1 MLLKDG
7 RRQWPCANYTKG
19 LPLVISI
26 KSSVQDSW
34 VEYSLD
40 KEDPDILVMT
50 CSCVQDGGQVDT
62 VMMVLTVRVRLQVVA
77 TRRFRRCKEDQLRRI
92 SVI

>member
-1 MLLKDG
+1 M
-7 RRQWPCANYTKG
+7 
-19 LPLVISI
+19 
-26 KSSVQDSW
+26 VQDSW

>member
-1 MLLKDG
+1 M
-7 RRQWPCANYTKG
+7 
-19 LPLVISI
+19 
-26 KSSVQDSW
+26 VQDSW

-62 VMMVLTVRVRLQVVA
+62 VTMVLMVRVRLQVVA
-77 TRRFRRCKEDQLRRI
+77 TRSFRRCKED
-92 SVI
+92 

>member
-1 MLLKDG
+1 M
-7 RRQWPCANYTKG
+7 
-19 LPLVISI
+19 
-26 KSSVQDSW
+26 VQDSW

-50 CSCVQDGGQVDT
+50 CCCVQDGGKVDI
-62 VMMVLTVRVRLQVVA
+62 VLMVLTVMVRLQVVA

>member
-1 MLLKDG
+1 M
-7 RRQWPCANYTKG
+7 
-19 LPLVISI
+19 
-26 KSSVQDSW
+26 VQDSW

-50 CSCVQDGGQVDT
+50 CCCVQDGGQVDI
-62 VMMVLTVRVRLQVVA
+62 VMMILTVTVRLQVVA